1 MPELTVVFVDIT
13 GSMSVFEKL
22 GNQKA
27 VNAITRLTKWIGQVC
42 EKHSGHVVKYL
53 GDGVLILFHESQNA
67 VTAASELQNIHYER
81 IKEWPS
87 ALKMRLQIGIARG
100 DVVVQSG
107 DCYGDAVNVASRL
120 SDLSGSEQIF
130 VSENVIWQ
138 LPDSF
143 LLRSRCLGSMT
154 IRGRLENCVIYR
166 IEWQNELISEMFT
179 MPANL
184 VPSYLN
190 IASTKLMYIE
200 LSQLQVNDRFTAVE
214 LPIYIGREGNAQ
226 FVIQDPRVS
235 RKHAVIQWQ
244 AGNFY
249 LKDISS
255 YGTWVR
261 FSNEESII
269 SLRRQDCVLLKNGDI
284 ALGGSFEDFS
294 VPIVTFKIHEKS

>member
-1 MPELTVVFVDIT
+1 MPELTVVFTDIT

-27 VNAITRLTKWIGQVC
+27 VYAITRLTKWIGQVC
-42 EKHSGHVVKYL
+42 EKHGGHAVKYL
-53 GDGVLILFHESQNA
+53 GDGVLILFHESEDA
-67 VTAASELQNIHYER
+67 LTAASELQNIHYER
-81 IKEWPS
+81 IKQWPS

-130 VSENVIWQ
+130 VSESVIWQ

-143 LLRSRCLGSMT
+143 SVRSRCLGPMT
-154 IRGRLENCVIYR
+154 IRGRVENCVVHR
-166 IEWQNELISEMFT
+166 IEWQDELISEVFT

-184 VPSYLN
+184 MPSHLG
-190 IASTKLMYIE
+190 IASTNLMYIE
-200 LSQLQVNDRFTAVE
+200 LSWLHVNDRFTTVE
-214 LPIYIGREGNAQ
+214 LPIYIGREGDAQ

-261 FSNEESII
+261 FSNEDSIV
-269 SLRRQDCVLLKNGDI
+269 SLRRQDCVLLKNGDM
-284 ALGGSFEDFS
+284 ALGGTFEDFS
-294 VPIVTFKIHEKS
+294 VPTVTFKIHEKS